1 MRIIM
6 LGAPGAGKGT
16 QAQKLAQHLSIP
28 QISTGDMLRQ
38 AVSEG
43 TPLGIEAKRYMDAGK
58 LVPDDVVIG
67 IVAERIKKPDCV
79 RGFIL
84 DGFPRTIE
92 QAKALDSIAKID
104 WVINIDVPED
114 ILVERITGRRSCKKC
129 GAVYHV
135 KYNPPAK
142 EGICNVCGEKLYQR
156 EDDREDTVRKRVETY
171 NKQTKVLIDYYA
183 RSGNL
188 LNIDGNRE
196 IDAIFGDILAKLGRA
211 SRCQ

>member
-43 TPLGIEAKRYMDAGK
+43 TPLGIEAKKYMDAGK

>member
-1 MRIIM
+1 M

-43 TPLGIEAKRYMDAGK
+43 TPLGIEAKKYMDAGK

-92 QAKALDSIAKID
+92 QAQALDSIAKID

-171 NKQTKVLIDYYA
+171 NKQTRVLIDYYA

>member
-43 TPLGIEAKRYMDAGK
+43 TPLGIEAKKYMDAGK

-135 KYNPPAK
+135 KYNPPAR

>member
-38 AVSEG
+38 AVSEE
-43 TPLGIEAKRYMDAGK
+43 TPLGIEAKKYMDAGK

-92 QAKALDSIAKID
+92 QAQALDSIAKID

-171 NKQTKVLIDYYA
+171 NKQTRVLIDYYA

>member
-1 MRIIM
+1 M

-43 TPLGIEAKRYMDAGK
+43 TPLGIEAKKYMDAGK

>member
-43 TPLGIEAKRYMDAGK
+43 TPLGIEAKKYMDAGK

-183 RSGNL
+183 CSGNL